1 MLQELLGCSVL
12 HLTWLTTLYGH
23 TMRQMMLLH
32 RDRLW
37 VLHGLSRSECTV
49 DVLRILV
56 HCELLLYARLLALHE
71 LHMLRQVHH
80 SWLLRLRR
88 DTAH

>member
-1 MLQELLGCSVL
+1 MLQKLLRRSVL
-12 HLTWLTTLYGH
+12 YLSWLTALYGH
-23 TMRQMMLLH
+23 TVRQMMLLH
-32 RDRLW
+32 RDCLR
-37 VLHGLSRSECTV
+37 VLHGLPGSERTV
-49 DVLRILV
+49 DVLRILI

-80 SWLLRLRR
+80 GWLLRLRR